1 MEVTSPDPRGHAK
14 AKQAAKYAGVSE
26 RTFRDGLKEGLPH
39 FRLFTGTILMAY
51 KDIDA
56 WMQNFRVDESKADAI
71 VDELMRGL
79 E

>member
-1 MEVTSPDPRGHAK
+1 VEVTSPDPRGYTK
-14 AKQAAKYAGVSE
+14 VKPAARYAGVSE
-26 RTFRDGLKEGLPH
+26 RTFRDWLKDGLPH
-39 FRLFTGTILMAY
+39 FRLSTGTLLIAY

-56 WMQNFRVDESKADAI
+56 WMQNFRVDNSKADAI

>member
-1 MEVTSPDPRGHAK
+1 MEVTSPDPRGYAK
-14 AKQAAKYAGVSE
+14 AKQAAKYVGVSE
-26 RTFRDGLKEGLPH
+26 RTFRDWLKEGLPH
-39 FRLFTGTILMAY
+39 FRLSTGTILIAY

-79 E
+79 K

>member
-1 MEVTSPDPRGHAK
+1 MEVIFPDPRGYAK
-14 AKQAAKYAGVSE
+14 VKQAAKYVCVSQ
-26 RTFRDGLKEGLPH
+26 RTFRDWLKEGLPH
-39 FRLFTGTILMAY
+39 FRLSTGTILIAY